1 MQTAPSDA
9 ELLLL
14 RSIEWTT
21 FMESTYNTALE
32 QANVILRYF
41 LGKHCATRKISQ
53 VTKRPR
59 SFLVASGRVLVARSL
74 LGMLPPELMTI
85 SEPDE
90 SATEYLHYRQFFD
103 IWETIDR
110 VVDCQSLEVQKM
122 TKETTSAW
130 LKDFEVRAGMLFM
143 IPYIY

>member
-1 MQTAPSDA
+1 M
-9 ELLLL
+9 
-14 RSIEWTT
+14 
-21 FMESTYNTALE
+21 
-32 QANVILRYF
+32 
-41 LGKHCATRKISQ
+41 G
-53 VTKRPR
+53 
-59 SFLVASGRVLVARSL
+59 SGRVLVARSL
-74 LGMLPPELMTI
+74 LGMLPPELMTV

-130 LKDFEVRAGMLFM
+130 LKDFDVCAGMLSM
-143 IPYIY
+143 ILYIY